1 MSLLRTLNPFSRFE
15 HPVGVWAWGMYDLA
29 NQSFQLLVNTLLFG
43 IFLREVIVGDPDK
56 GKGAWGT
63 MVAASMV
70 LVVLLSP
77 IVGALADQRA
87 WKREILVVTGL
98 ICGLLTA
105 LLGFLGPGHL
115 HWAFA
120 IYIVAAVACGLGE
133 NMLGAFLPEIT
144 RPEKMGFASAV
155 GWTMSYI
162 GALMLLGV
170 LALYGFVLGRNDA
183 SQMGPMFI
191 LAGGWFL
198 LGMSPSVVFFR
209 ERAMP
214 QRIGNAAPIGDVFAR
229 VFHIVKE
236 SRKYRQLARFLV
248 IFFVY
253 SIGTQTVIYF
263 LGVIGDEMGF
273 GLDML
278 ILFALEV
285 ALTAGIASAVTGRFQ
300 DRLGHRVTLR
310 VLLGLWVL
318 ATGALATSKW
328 VSLPPAS
335 FWFISGAIGLA
346 LGGIGTASR
355 AVVGAFTPEHRSGE
369 FFGLWGMVYKL
380 SAVVGVLSFGFVTS
394 GIGGS
399 TGQAVGLFM
408 LAGFFGAGFIAL
420 STVNEREGIETAKQ
434 AGPAPM
440 ARPTPGQ

>member
-1 MSLLRTLNPFSRFE
+1 MLDQVRDRLR
-15 HPVGVWAWGMYDLA
+15 
-29 NQSFQLLVNTLLFG
+29 
-43 IFLREVIVGDPDK
+43 
-56 GKGAWGT
+56 
-63 MVAASMV
+63 
-70 LVVLLSP
+70 
-77 IVGALADQRA
+77 
-87 WKREILVVTGL
+87 
-98 ICGLLTA
+98 
-105 LLGFLGPGHL
+105 
-115 HWAFA
+115 
-120 IYIVAAVACGLGE
+120 
-133 NMLGAFLPEIT
+133 
-144 RPEKMGFASAV
+144 
-155 GWTMSYI
+155 
-162 GALMLLGV
+162 
-170 LALYGFVLGRNDA
+170 
-183 SQMGPMFI
+183 
-191 LAGGWFL
+191 
-198 LGMSPSVVFFR
+198 
-209 ERAMP
+209 
-214 QRIGNAAPIGDVFAR
+214 
-229 VFHIVKE
+229 VKH
-236 SRKYRQLARFLV
+236 
-248 IFFVY
+248 Y